1 MIESIP
7 PADRNLILTGYLG
20 PNQIVVVRRI
30 AQTLNMPL
38 VNFETRLEE
47 RADLPIEDIRIRFGE
62 ARLKTLEAEVV
73 QELMLYRG
81 AVLLM
86 SGQTL
91 LHNDTLS
98 RLSETGHVVC
108 LVATLDAVLQRLH
121 LSLGAR
127 YHNPAERSIAI
138 GHLKRE
144 WAIRNAPEVQEF
156 DTTGMTESQ
165 IVDRLVEM
173 WRDQVLFIRA

>member
-30 AQTLNMPL
+30 AQALGMPF
-38 VNFETRLEE
+38 VNFESRLEQ
-47 RADLPIEDIRIRFGE
+47 RADLPIEDIRIRYGE
-62 ARLKTLEAEVV
+62 ARVKTLEAEVV
-73 QELMLYRG
+73 QELVLYRG
-81 AVLLM
+81 AVILIG
-86 SGQTL
+86 GQTL
-91 LHNDTLS
+91 MHSDYLT
-98 RLSETGHVVC
+98 RLTDAGQVVC

-127 YHNPAERSIAI
+127 FHNPAERAMAI

-144 WAIRNAPEVQEF
+144 WANRKAPNGEEF
-156 DTTGMTESQ
+156 DTTGMTESE
-165 IVDRLVEM
+165 IVDTLVAM
-173 WRDQVLFIRA
+173 WREQVLFIRG

>member
-20 PNQIVVVRRI
+20 PNQIVVVRRV
-30 AQTLNMPL
+30 AQALNMPF
-38 VNFETRLEE
+38 VNFETRLEQA
-47 RADLPIEDIRIRFGE
+47 ADLPIDQIRIRFGE
-62 ARLKTLEAEVV
+62 ARLKTLEAEVM

-81 AVLLM
+81 AVMLV

-91 LHNDTLS
+91 MHSDYAA
-98 RLSETGHVVC
+98 RLSDAGQVIC

-121 LSLGAR
+121 LALGAR
-127 YHNPAERSIAI
+127 FHNPTERAIAV

-144 WAIRNAPEVQEF
+144 WAIRKSPYVQEF
-156 DTTGMTESQ
+156 DTTGMSENQ
-165 IVDRLVEM
+165 IVDTLVEM
-173 WRDQVLFIRA
+173 WREQVLFIRA

>member
-30 AQTLNMPL
+30 AQALGMPF
-38 VNFETRLEE
+38 VNFETRLEQ

-62 ARLKTLEAEVV
+62 ARLKTLEAEVM
-73 QELMLYRG
+73 QELLLYRG
-81 AVLLM
+81 AVILL

-91 LHNDTLS
+91 LHHDYLS
-98 RLSETGHVVC
+98 RLSDAGQVVC

-127 YHNPAERSIAI
+127 YHNPAERAMAI
-138 GHLKRE
+138 GLLKRE
-144 WAIRNAPEVQEF
+144 WAIRKAPEIQEF
-156 DTTGMTESQ
+156 DTTGMNENE
-165 IVDRLVEM
+165 IVDTLVEM
-173 WRDQVLFIRA
+173 WREQVLFIRA

>member
-20 PNQIVVVRRI
+20 PNQLVVVRRI
-30 AQTLNMPL
+30 AQSLGMPF
-38 VNFETRLEE
+38 VNFEARLEQA
-47 RADLPIEDIRIRFGE
+47 ADLPIEDIRIRFGE
-62 ARLKTLEAEVV
+62 ARLKTLESEVV

-81 AVLLM
+81 AVILV

-91 LHNDTLS
+91 MHSDYAA
-98 RLSETGHVVC
+98 RLSDAGQIIC

-127 YHNPAERSIAI
+127 FHNPAERAVAI
-138 GHLKRE
+138 GQLKRE
-144 WAIRNAPEVQEF
+144 WSIRKSPYVQEF
-156 DTTGMTESQ
+156 DTTGMTENQ
-165 IVDRLVEM
+165 IVDTLVEM
-173 WRDQVLFIRA
+173 WREQVLFIRA

>member
-30 AQTLNMPL
+30 AQALGMPF
-38 VNFETRLEE
+38 VNFESRLEQ
-47 RADLPIEDIRIRFGE
+47 RADLPIEDIRIRYGE
-62 ARLKTLEAEVV
+62 ARVKTLEAEVV
-73 QELMLYRG
+73 QELVLYRG
-81 AVLLM
+81 AVILIG
-86 SGQTL
+86 GQTL
-91 LHNDTLS
+91 MHSDYLT
-98 RLSETGHVVC
+98 RLTDAGQVVC

-127 YHNPAERSIAI
+127 FHNPAERAMAI

-144 WAIRNAPEVQEF
+144 WSIRKAPNVEEF
-156 DTTGMTESQ
+156 DTTGMTESE
-165 IVDRLVEM
+165 IVDTLVAM
-173 WRDQVLFIRA
+173 WREQVLFIRG

>member
-20 PNQIVVVRRI
+20 PNQIVVVRRV
-30 AQTLNMPL
+30 AQDLGMPL

-47 RADLPIEDIRIRFGE
+47 RADLPIEDIRIRYGE

-73 QELMLYRG
+73 QELLLYRG
-81 AVLLM
+81 AVMLI

-91 LHNDTLS
+91 LHSDYLP
-98 RLSETGHVVC
+98 RLSDAGQVVC

-127 YHNPAERSIAI
+127 FHNPAERAMAI

-144 WAIRNAPEVQEF
+144 WAIRKAPGVEAF
-156 DTTGMTESQ
+156 DTTGMTETE
-165 IVDRLVEM
+165 IVNALVSM
-173 WRDQVLFIRA
+173 WREQVLFIRG

>member
-30 AQTLNMPL
+30 AQDLGMPF
-38 VNFETRLEE
+38 VNFETRLEQ

-62 ARLKTLEAEVV
+62 ARVKTLEAEVV
-73 QELMLYRG
+73 QELLLYRG
-81 AVLLM
+81 AVMLI

-91 LHNDTLS
+91 LHSDYLT
-98 RLSETGHVVC
+98 RLSDAGQVVC
-108 LVATLDAVLQRLH
+108 LTATLDAVLQRLH

-127 YHNPAERSIAI
+127 FHNPAERAMAV
-138 GHLKRE
+138 GRLKRE
-144 WAIRNAPEVQEF
+144 WAIRKAPETQEF
-156 DTTGMTESQ
+156 DTTGMTENE
-165 IVDRLVEM
+165 IVDALVEM
-173 WRDQVLFIRA
+173 WREQVLFIRG